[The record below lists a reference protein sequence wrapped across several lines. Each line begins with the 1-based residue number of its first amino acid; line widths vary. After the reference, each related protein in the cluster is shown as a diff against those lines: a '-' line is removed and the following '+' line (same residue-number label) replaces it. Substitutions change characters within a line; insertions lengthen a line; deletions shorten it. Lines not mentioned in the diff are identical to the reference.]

1 MDKNIITTF
10 VCIIIFYIVY
20 LKISSQHIKKEKI
33 EIETEPEIEIEN
45 FGNNIENNNFDV
57 YKFYNKLTNPI
68 VHTKITKDNYD
79 YDYESD
85 FKYKNIPII
94 AEDIKENFGYNPMYP
109 KNNLNFESQ
118 GGGSRE
124 QEKDSTLESPNLPR
138 SNLRFQ
144 EESPNFTNK
153 KFLVP
158 NDMDS
163 NAIYSVPFPENTS
176 IELAQFTAE
185 NVTDLFNS
193 NNMEDLYNNINADVY
208 RGYKTMKYML

>member
-10 VCIIIFYIVY
+10 MCIVIFYIVY
-20 LKISSQHIKKEKI
+20 LKISFQHIKQEKI
-33 EIETEPEIEIEN
+33 EIDTEPEPEIEVEN
-45 FGNNIENNNFDV
+45 FGNNIENNIFDI

-68 VHTKITKDNYD
+68 VPTKITKENFD

-94 AEDIKENFGYNPMYP
+94 AEDIKENFGSNPMYP
-109 KNNLNFESQ
+109 KNNVNLESQ
-118 GGGSRE
+118 GGGTRE
-124 QEKDSTLESPNLPR
+124 QEKHSTLQSSM

-144 EESPNFTNK
+144 EESPNFTHTE
-153 KFLVP
+153 FLVP

-185 NVTDLFNS
+185 NVTDLFKS